1 MGNGNAHHSRPN
13 AAAPRDAARSLLPMV
28 RDERGAVT
36 WSDAVVW
43 GLLTR
48 RTRGRRYSALK
59 TLSEKKAC
67 FNEYVQARKV
77 QEVAEKRAAIKQAR
91 EDFADLLQGCADL
104 KPGTR
109 FSRAS
114 ALLDDDPRWRVRS
127 CCTADAQVLRRRSV
141 VQAPLEGSQPVY
153 SAWEV

>member
-1 MGNGNAHHSRPN
+1 
-13 AAAPRDAARSLLPMV
+13 MV